1 MAAPLVLHEEG
12 TRAERVDGHAASRR
26 MAVPC
31 GRAVTPHRADDGAT
45 RMERADGHAASRVTA
60 APRPGQMRGMRRLMG
75 MLMVAGLLAGC
86 AGTEETGLTYAE
98 LSERT
103 AEARCT
109 YAETCSGSTT
119 PHAECVA
126 AIREYYAAAGPELDR
141 AAAGAKS
148 GCVQCMRTLVAELEA
163 SLASSC
169 QRPVDEARVVAM
181 CGENDAACVGA
192 P

>member
-1 MAAPLVLHEEG
+1 M
-12 TRAERVDGHAASRR
+12 
-26 MAVPC
+26 
-31 GRAVTPHRADDGAT
+31 GRLT
-45 RMERADGHAASRVTA
+45 
-60 APRPGQMRGMRRLMG
+60 G
-75 MLMVAGLLAGC
+75 MLMVVGLLAGC
-86 AGTEETGLTYAE
+86 GGTEESGLSYVE

-109 YAETCSGSTT
+109 YSETCSGSTT

-126 AIREYYAAAGPELDR
+126 AIREYYAAAEPELDR
-141 AAAGAKS
+141 AATGAKS
-148 GCVQCMRTLVAELEA
+148 GCVQCMRVLVGELEA

-169 QRPVDEARVVAM
+169 QQPPDEARVLAM